1 MGLRFCGLAVMVNPL
16 RRDTTAVVAQLHDAG
31 IRTVMV
37 TGDHAATAASV
48 ARLCGM
54 LCANRAVATA
64 DTACGEGRVQD
75 SELALRGTA
84 PDGAPLPGGTEELLA
99 GVAAG
104 SLAAAVT
111 GRGFEKVG
119 APAGMHAA
127 LGWPH
132 PPSLCSPAY
141 ATTQPVLAPTG
152 LPPLPHPPLP
162 PPPPGCTQQLQEVG
176 LLEPFLRHAGV
187 FARMSPD
194 DKRALMELLGD
205 GALGEDGGE
214 VAGLGHHVGF
224 CGDGAND
231 VGALKAAHVGVSL
244 CEAEASVAAPLTSKR
259 QTIACMPAVI
269 AEGRC
274 SLVTSYIIFKFVIV
288 YAFIQVGWWGA
299 L

>member
-1 MGLRFCGLAVMVNPL
+1 MVNPL

-111 GRGFEKVG
+111 GRGFEK
-119 APAGMHAA
+119 
-127 LGWPH
+127 
-132 PPSLCSPAY
+132 
-141 ATTQPVLAPTG
+141 
-152 LPPLPHPPLP
+152 
-162 PPPPGCTQQLQEVG
+162 LQEVG

-288 YAFIQVGWWGA
+288 YAFIQTFGVAILYSYGGSVGNYQYLGA
-299 L
+299 G